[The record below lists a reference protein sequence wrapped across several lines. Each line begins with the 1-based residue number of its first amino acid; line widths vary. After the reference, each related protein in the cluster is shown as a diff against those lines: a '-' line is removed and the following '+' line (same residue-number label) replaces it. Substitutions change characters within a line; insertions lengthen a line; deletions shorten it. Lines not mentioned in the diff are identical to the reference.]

1 MAPKMC
7 GTFEMGKCVGMG
19 ATASVYIAYEPNMR
33 KDVAIK
39 VLKHSQN
46 SVKSIKHEVKN
57 PTYPQGVPERGIAS
71 PCLCVWK
78 GHLLS
83 ARARTCH
90 CVQHLDLDPEGR
102 TNSMNHAHT
111 TDQHDGRIGA

>member
-33 KDVAIK
+33 KEVAIK

-46 SVKSIKHEVKN
+46 SVKSIRHEVIQ
-57 PTYPQGVPERGIAS
+57 PIHRECP
-71 PCLCVWK
+71 
-78 GHLLS
+78 S
-83 ARARTCH
+83 AELRPPVCAYGKDTF
-90 CVQHLDLDPEGR
+90 
-102 TNSMNHAHT
+102 
-111 TDQHDGRIGA
+111 